1 MPYTDNPQRQ
11 DSVHVLANTPRKKKI
26 PSWGIGLIGI
36 VLAFTFIA
44 VYSLIAGNPVHWGT
58 LGAMLLF
65 YLFIYYIG
73 VVTARRKNT
82 GLKDMMLASRQL
94 PLWVA
99 MITMGATWV
108 GGGYINGTAE
118 YAYASGMVWVQAPWG
133 YALSLIIGGIFYARK
148 MRRYE
153 FTTMLDP
160 LEARFGKKV
169 TGILY
174 IPALAGEV
182 FWSGAILT
190 ALGTT
195 FGTILGLDFTT
206 SIILSAAIAIA
217 YTVVGGLWSVA
228 YTDVV
233 QLAMIIF
240 GLFLV
245 IPFSLQYTG
254 GLENTWT
261 NYVAGMQELGN
272 NYASLFP
279 PLDGWRDPSWGN
291 WYWNWWDNALM
302 LIFGGIAWQVYF
314 QRVLSA
320 KNEKT
325 AMWLSILAGV
335 FALIAAIPAAL
346 IGVIGFNA
354 DWAQL
359 GTQEPESPSLILPYV
374 LRYMTPDLV
383 SAIGLGALAAAV
395 MSSVDSSIL
404 SASSMASW
412 NVYRPL
418 IRPKATK
425 AHLQKVIK
433 RAIVIIGVAA
443 TLIAINVKSVYELWY
458 LCSDFVYCILFPQ
471 LTTALFFKGANKY
484 GSIAGLIVA
493 FVLRF
498 GGGEPVL
505 GIPTIIPYPMLED
518 GVVLFPF
525 RTLAM
530 VSSLLTIFIVSKLT
544 ARICPPL
551 PLRNLKK
558 IS

>member
-1 MPYTDNPQRQ
+1 
-11 DSVHVLANTPRKKKI
+11 
-26 PSWGIGLIGI
+26 
-36 VLAFTFIA
+36 
-44 VYSLIAGNPVHWGT
+44 
-58 LGAMLLF
+58 
-65 YLFIYYIG
+65 
-73 VVTARRKNT
+73 
-82 GLKDMMLASRQL
+82 
-94 PLWVA
+94 
-99 MITMGATWV
+99 
-108 GGGYINGTAE
+108 
-118 YAYASGMVWVQAPWG
+118 
-133 YALSLIIGGIFYARK
+133 YARK

-261 NYVAGMQELGN
+261 HYVAGMQELGN
-272 NYASLFP
+272 NYANLFP

-325 AMWLSILAGV
+325 AMWLSIMAGV
-335 FALIAAIPAAL
+335 FAL
-346 IGVIGFNA
+346 
-354 DWAQL
+354 
-359 GTQEPESPSLILPYV
+359 
-374 LRYMTPDLV
+374 
-383 SAIGLGALAAAV
+383 LAA
-395 MSSVDSSIL
+395 
-404 SASSMASW
+404 
-412 NVYRPL
+412 
-418 IRPKATK
+418 
-425 AHLQKVIK
+425 
-433 RAIVIIGVAA
+433 
-443 TLIAINVKSVYELWY
+443 
-458 LCSDFVYCILFPQ
+458 
-471 LTTALFFKGANKY
+471 
-484 GSIAGLIVA
+484 
-493 FVLRF
+493 
-498 GGGEPVL
+498 
-505 GIPTIIPYPMLED
+505 
-518 GVVLFPF
+518 
-525 RTLAM
+525 
-530 VSSLLTIFIVSKLT
+530 
-544 ARICPPL
+544 
-551 PLRNLKK
+551 
-558 IS
+558 